1 MVRMKRAGF
10 SIGAV
15 LSVLAGT
22 VAMSLI
28 IYAFIANA
36 SPYVTIKE
44 AKLSRADDLHVAG
57 DLDRASL
64 ETDVRARQVRFTLTD
79 EAGDRLPVVYAGA
92 PISNMG
98 EATQVVAIG
107 KCEDGT
113 FLAHKLLVKCPS
125 KYEAEKKGA
134 S

>member
-1 MVRMKRAGF
+1 
-10 SIGAV
+10 
-15 LSVLAGT
+15 
-22 VAMSLI
+22 MSLI

-44 AKLSRADDLHVAG
+44 AKLSKADDLHVAG

-107 KCEDGT
+107 KCQDGT

>member
-1 MVRMKRAGF
+1 MKQAGL

-15 LSVLAGT
+15 LSVLAAT
-22 VAMSLI
+22 IAMSLI

-36 SPYVTIKE
+36 SPYVSIKE
-44 AKLSRADDLHVAG
+44 AKLSKAEDLHVAG
-57 DLDRASL
+57 DLDKGTL
-64 ETDVRARQVRFTLTD
+64 QTDVRAREVRFTLTD
-79 EAGDRLPVVYAGA
+79 KAGDRLPVVYSGA

-107 KCEDGT
+107 KCENGK

-125 KYEAEKKGA
+125 KYEAEMKGA

>member
-1 MVRMKRAGF
+1 MKQAGF

-15 LSVLAGT
+15 LSVLAAT
-22 VAMSLI
+22 VAVSLI
-28 IYAFIANA
+28 IFAFIANA
-36 SPYVTIKE
+36 SPYVSIKE
-44 AKLSRADDLHVAG
+44 AKLSQADDLHVAG
-57 DLDRASL
+57 DLDKGSL
-64 ETDVRARQVRFTLTD
+64 QTDVRAREVRFTLTD
-79 EAGDRLPVVYAGA
+79 AAGDRLPVVYSGA

-107 KCEDGT
+107 KCQNGT

-134 S
+134 T